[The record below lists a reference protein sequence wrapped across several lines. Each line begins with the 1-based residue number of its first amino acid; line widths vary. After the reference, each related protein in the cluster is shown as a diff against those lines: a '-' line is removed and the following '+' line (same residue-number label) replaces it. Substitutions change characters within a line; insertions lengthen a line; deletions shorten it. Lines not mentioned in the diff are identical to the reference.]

1 MEDDKNEV
9 EIIEGEI
16 EETTAPDVAPTDGS
30 DATLLLR
37 IEDMIRTHISQ
48 IDELGGKITE
58 HKNMMDDVFKNSE
71 TYQEHDKLVKEASK
85 IRSNTKKEIMKQPAV
100 AELAAKLKVMKSE
113 QSELK
118 TGLSDYL
125 REYQRLSGSNE
136 IEGED
141 GEVREIVY
149 VAKLVKKG
157 KYRP

>member
-1 MEDDKNEV
+1 MDDKN
-9 EIIEGEI
+9 
-16 EETTAPDVAPTDGS
+16 PDVIEAEVVETEAVETPSGS

-37 IEDMIRTHISQ
+37 IEEMIRTHISQ
-48 IDELGGKITE
+48 IDDLGGKITE
-58 HKNMMDDVFKNSE
+58 HKDMIDDVFKNSE
-71 TYQEHDKLVKEASK
+71 TYQEHDKLAKEAGR
-85 IRSNTKKEIMKQPAV
+85 IRTNTKKEIMKQPAV
-100 AELAAKLKVMKSE
+100 AEIAARLKEMKSE

-118 TGLSDYL
+118 EGLSDYL

-149 VAKLVKKG
+149 IAKLVKKG

>member
-1 MEDDKNEV
+1 MEDKNP
-9 EIIEGEI
+9 EIIEGEV
-16 EETTAPDVAPTDGS
+16 EEVAAVENPPTN

-37 IEDMIRTHISQ
+37 IEEMIRTHISQ
-48 IDELGGKITE
+48 IDDLGEKVSE
-58 HKNMMDDVFKNSE
+58 HKDMLEAVFINDE
-71 TYQEHDKLVKEASK
+71 TYQEHDKLAKEAG
-85 IRSNTKKEIMKQPAV
+85 RVRTNTKKEIMKQSAV
-100 AELAAKLKVMKSE
+100 AEIAAKLKEMKSE

-118 TGLSDYL
+118 EGLSDYL

>member
-1 MEDDKNEV
+1 MDDDKNKVEV
-9 EIIEGEI
+9 IEGEI
-16 EETTAPDVAPTDGS
+16 EETTPTDGS

-37 IEDMIRTHISQ
+37 IEEMIRTHISQ

-58 HKNMMDDVFKNSE
+58 HKDMIDDVFKNSE
-71 TYQEHDKLVKEASK
+71 TYQEHDKLAKEAGR
-85 IRSNTKKEIMKQPAV
+85 IRTNTKKEIMKQPAV
-100 AELAAKLKVMKSE
+100 AEIAARLKEMKSE

-118 TGLSDYL
+118 EGLSDYL

-149 VAKLVKKG
+149 IAKLVKKG